1 MKVTQGFTFLET
13 TLILVV
19 VILLIAVIVPTYQKQ
34 RRLKFQHN
42 ARKSLFILYQ
52 LQKKYLNE
60 NKSLATKTEALHF
73 ASEVKNDPYTYKIDK
88 TNLEAFQI
96 SAMANLDR
104 DETLDMW
111 TIDEKGVL
119 TPKSNDILE

>member
-1 MKVTQGFTFLET
+1 MKNTKGLTFLET
-13 TLILVV
+13 TLVLVV

-52 LQKKYLNE
+52 LQKKYLSE
-60 NKSLATKTEALHF
+60 NKSPATKTEELHF
-73 ASEVKNDPYTYKIDK
+73 SSEITNDPYTYKIDR
-88 TNLEAFQI
+88 TNLDTFQI